1 MSDVLRH
8 VVGSP
13 NYSRMRHAVATPL
26 GPCSALFDTALGPIS
41 VEAFEDGV
49 EPLLVFYVCRTDEGR
64 GES

>member
-1 MSDVLRH
+1 MPDVLRH

-13 NYSRMRHAVATPL
+13 NYSRMRHAEATPL

-49 EPLLVFYVCRTDEGR
+49 EPLLVF
-64 GES
+64 